1 MATTATPYGLR
12 PVNLIGGQPYAGSI
26 RHIPIASG
34 YATNLFNG
42 AVVKIGSDGTL
53 ELVTETGGAAD
64 LFPVGTIGVFV
75 GCEYTDPNLGYLVHS
90 QSWPT
95 GVVSADAVGYVV
107 DDPSCLFQ
115 VQADGPMVQ
124 ADLGMNID
132 FAAAQSTSTGST
144 TTGNSTSAVDASAV
158 VATTTIA
165 FRVVDFVDGPTSTV
179 GDAYT
184 DIIVKFNQLAHS
196 YTNPTGTAA
205 TS

>member
-1 MATTATPYGLR
+1 MATVAAPYGLK
-12 PVNLIGGQPYAGSI
+12 PINLIGGQPYAGSTRQI
-26 RHIPIASG
+26 KIASG

-42 AVVKIGSDGTL
+42 AVVKIGADGTL
-53 ELVTETGGAAD
+53 ELVTETGGAGN
-64 LFPVGTIGVFV
+64 LFPVGTIGIFV
-75 GCEYTDPNLGYLVHS
+75 GCEYTDPNLNYLVHS
-90 QSWPT
+90 QHWPT
-95 GVVSADAVGYVV
+95 GVVSADAKGYVV
-107 DDPSCLFQ
+107 DDPNALFM
-115 VQADGPMVQ
+115 VQADGAMLQ

-158 VATTTIA
+158 VATTTIG